1 MLAQMSPLLGSL
13 DLLTIFMVVG
23 ICVGAAAVSGM
34 SGFGAG
40 LIITLFIT
48 PIIGVRAVV
57 PAMSVVMLIN
67 NLSRVWFFRT
77 GLNWRMVRLVA
88 LPGVVT
94 SVFGSMLY
102 VRMESDLIQMV
113 LGAFLILS
121 IPLRRW
127 LNARRWAPGDF
138 MLVATGGV
146 FGFLGSL
153 MVGAGVLI
161 VPLLLGAGLAGSAL
175 LATDAAIA
183 VAVNV
188 VKIAMFGRLEVLG
201 AELFLLSVLMGL
213 CTVPG
218 TWVAAL
224 IVGRTSLRIHT
235 ALIETLLICGGAV
248 MLIDAVR

>member
-1 MLAQMSPLLGSL
+1 MLAQVSPLLGSL
-13 DLLTIFMVVG
+13 DIVTVLTVVA
-23 ICVGAAAVSGM
+23 ICIGAAAVSGM

-67 NLSRVWFFRT
+67 NLSRVWFFRS
-77 GLNWRMVRLVA
+77 GLNWRIVRLVA
-88 LPGVVT
+88 IPGVIT

-102 VRMESDLIQMV
+102 VRMESDLIQTI
-113 LGAFLILS
+113 LGSFLIAS

-127 LNARRWAPGDF
+127 LNARQWRPNDLT
-138 MLVATGGV
+138 LVATGGA

-188 VKIAMFGRLEVLG
+188 VKIVMFGQLDVLNT
-201 AELFLLSVLMGL
+201 ELFVLSVLMGL
-213 CTVPG
+213 CTIPG
-218 TWVAAL
+218 TWIAAL
-224 IVGRTSLRIHT
+224 IVNRTSLRIHT
-235 ALIETLLICGGAV
+235 ALVEALLVFGGAL
-248 MLIDAVR
+248 MLIDAWR

>member
-1 MLAQMSPLLGSL
+1 MLAQMSPIFSSL
-13 DLLTIFMVVG
+13 DMTTIVLV
-23 ICVGAAAVSGM
+23 ICICIGAAAVSGM

-40 LIITLFIT
+40 LIITMFIT
-48 PIIGVRAVV
+48 PIVGVRAVV

-67 NLSRVWFFRT
+67 NMSRVWFFRK
-77 GLNWRMVRLVA
+77 GLNWRMVRLIA
-88 LPGVVT
+88 IPGVIT

-102 VRMESDLIQMV
+102 VRMDSDLIQTL

-127 LNARRWAPGDF
+127 LNARQWVPGDAT
-138 MLVATGGV
+138 LIATGGA

-188 VKIAMFGRLEVLG
+188 VKIAMFGRLDALG

-218 TWVAAL
+218 TWVASL
-224 IVGRTSLRIHT
+224 IVNRTSLRIHT
-235 ALIETLLICGGAV
+235 ALIESLLVCGGLA
-248 MLIDAVR
+248 MLVEAWL